1 MIKLEVPLY
10 CQECSSFNPIA
21 EQTVFEASDLTG
33 KVLRKN
39 NTVIKCKHEDHCKN
53 IYEYMEKTREKNK
66 LYNEVRK
73 EGGDLI

>member
-33 KVLRKN
+33 KVLRKIDI
-39 NTVIKCKHEDHCKN
+39 VIKCKHEDRCNN

-66 LYNEVRK
+66 LYNEVK
-73 EGGDLI
+73 NQGGELI